1 MSDIFQ
7 LNVKTKECFINFT
20 LGQPSRGK
28 FSLCLLLLLLVLLLV
43 LLLQLSHKTLLE
55 HATNAC
61 LVVVVS
67 INLSIVANET
77 CTKRQLDNKSISTA
91 IVLLQS
97 EMWTGEGGG
106 EGGGGMIPVW
116 RCKQDKL
123 KRRLG
128 VKLRFLLNILN
139 ALREL

>member
-7 LNVKTKECFINFT
+7 LNDKTKECFINFT

-28 FSLCLLLLLLVLLLV
+28 FSLCLLLLLLLVLLLV
-43 LLLQLSHKTLLE
+43 LLLQLSHKTLPE
-55 HATNAC
+55 HATIAC

-97 EMWTGEGGG
+97 EMWTGEGG
-106 EGGGGMIPVW
+106 E
-116 RCKQDKL
+116 
-123 KRRLG
+123 
-128 VKLRFLLNILN
+128 
-139 ALREL
+139 